1 MNRRKIKAT
10 AISVGVLMV
19 AAAVATL
26 AIVELR
32 TQGTAA
38 IGGFTVANYKARA
51 ETENRPAP
59 DFELPSLEDDT
70 PITLS
75 SFRGHVLVLNFWASW
90 CGPCR
95 LEAPGL
101 RRASAKYRAQDVRFL
116 GVDYR
121 DDKAAARA
129 FVEDFHL
136 PYPSVFDPAG
146 TLAYSYGLI
155 GFPTT
160 FIIDPGGTIRYRFV
174 GYLQQDVLEA
184 ALDDVLSRP
193 SS

>member
-1 MNRRKIKAT
+1 MW
-10 AISVGVLMV
+10 VGVLMV
-19 AAAVATL
+19 AAGVATL

-51 ETENRPAP
+51 ETENEPAP
-59 DFELPSLEDDT
+59 DFELPSFDSDGS
-70 PITLS
+70 ITLS

-101 RRASAKYRAQDVRFL
+101 RRASTKYWAKGVRFL

-129 FVEDFHL
+129 FVKEFHL
-136 PYPSVFDPAG
+136 PYRSVFDPAG
-146 TLAYSYGLI
+146 TLAFRYGLI

-174 GYLQQDVLEA
+174 GYLQQDVLEV
-184 ALDDVLSRP
+184 ALNDVVTRP

>member
-1 MNRRKIKAT
+1 MNRRRTKTTGIW
-10 AISVGVLMV
+10 VGVLMV
-19 AAAVATL
+19 AVAVATL
-26 AIVELR
+26 TIVELR
-32 TQGTAA
+32 TQGTTA
-38 IGGFTVANYKARA
+38 IDGFTVANYRARV
-51 ETENRPAP
+51 ETEDRPAP
-59 DFELPSLEDDT
+59 DFELPSLQGDGS
-70 PITLS
+70 ITLS
-75 SFRGHVLVLNFWASW
+75 SFRGYVLVLNFWASW

-101 RRASAKYRAQDVRFL
+101 RRASAKYRAQGVRFL

-129 FVEDFHL
+129 FVKGFHL
-136 PYPSVFDPAG
+136 PYPSAFDPAG
-146 TLAYSYGLI
+146 TLAYRYGLI

-160 FIIDPGGTIRYRFV
+160 FIIDPGGTIGYRFV